1 MCKVFFFFFKFA
13 FKENAKLFSYI
24 EIIISF
30 EFADFLPVKSKN
42 NLDFAYAVQKGLAPW
57 VPLVRT
63 MCENQSEE
71 RRKGDGSGS
80 CLGLPTGSTKG
91 ESL

>member
-1 MCKVFFFFFKFA
+1 M
-13 FKENAKLFSYI
+13 LFSYI

-42 NLDFAYAVQKGLAPW
+42 NLDFAHAMQKGLAPW

-63 MCENQSEE
+63 MCKNKSEE
-71 RRKGDGSGS
+71 RRKSDSSGS
-80 CLGLPTGSTKG
+80 CLGLPMGRTKG
-91 ESL
+91 QSL

>member
-1 MCKVFFFFFKFA
+1 MKLPGYFLSTSKLEPCVRIFFFKFA
-13 FKENAKLFSYI
+13 FYENAKLFSHI

-42 NLDFAYAVQKGLAPW
+42 NLDFAYALQKGLAPW

-63 MCENQSEE
+63 TCENKSEE
-71 RRKGDGSGS
+71 RS
-80 CLGLPTGSTKG
+80 
-91 ESL
+91 